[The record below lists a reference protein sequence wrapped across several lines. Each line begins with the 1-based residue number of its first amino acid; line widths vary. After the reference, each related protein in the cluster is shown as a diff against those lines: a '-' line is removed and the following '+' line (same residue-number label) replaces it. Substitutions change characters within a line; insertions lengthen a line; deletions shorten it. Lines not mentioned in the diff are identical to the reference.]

1 MASTAKEAVAIVA
14 SKADEVVAEGASTAH
29 SPCPPLA
36 ESPTLTVSDRHPSL
50 VATRVGGF
58 KRELALK
65 GECHGQV
72 SVVDVV
78 GVTTQERVRTV
89 RLLAALGQL
98 HAQSRLPDRF
108 RVDGTGHGLRRGR
121 AGAVRGETEEAAAGG
136 GSGGVRPRDGG
147 QEERDG
153 AGEGEGERHGPV
165 RPRVEGRG
173 GKKGPGR
180 RGGRRRRAGHLGRG
194 RARIVT
200 MPLGAGAGAGARAP
214 VRLAGAGV
222 GVR

>member
-180 RGGRRRRAGHLGRG
+180 RGGRRRRAGRLGRG

-200 MPLGAGAGAGARAP
+200 MPPGAGAGVARPRPRAP
-214 VRLAGAGV
+214 RWSG
-222 GVR
+222 R